1 MKRTATLLTALI
13 LILTSCGSEDLQSP
27 AGWDATD
34 NDYDFTPLMG
44 LSLDEATLLANDAGW
59 VVRHCDHDVNEY
71 CAMTLDLN
79 PERITLSI
87 NGGVVTHASA
97 G

>member
-13 LILTSCGSEDLQSP
+13 LILAACGSEGLQSP
-27 AGWDATD
+27 DGKV
-34 NDYDFTPLMG
+34 NSEYNYDLTPLMG

-59 VVRHCDHDVNEY
+59 VVRHCDYDVNEV

-79 PERITLSI
+79 PERISLSI

>member
-1 MKRTATLLTALI
+1 MV
-13 LILTSCGSEDLQSP
+13 LTSCGSGGLQSP
-27 AGWDATD
+27 AGWKDI
-34 NDYDFTPLMG
+34 NHNYDFTPLMG
-44 LSLDEATLLANDAGW
+44 ISLDEATLLANEAGW
-59 VVRHCDHDVNEY
+59 VVRHCDYDVVEV

-79 PERITLSI
+79 PERVTLSI